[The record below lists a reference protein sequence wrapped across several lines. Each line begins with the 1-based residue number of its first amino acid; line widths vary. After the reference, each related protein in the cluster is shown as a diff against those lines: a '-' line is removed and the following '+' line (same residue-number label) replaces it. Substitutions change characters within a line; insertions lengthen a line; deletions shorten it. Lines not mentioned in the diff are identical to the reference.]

1 MLCSVGVW
9 LKTAL
14 LLILYKERWVK
25 HHVVSTSRTVSDYV
39 LLCHTMS
46 HESYKHGLKELCP
59 LTVHTCLN
67 MSAGKLDVL
76 FRIETVQA
84 MSLEV
89 AHGQTQVI

>member
-46 HESYKHGLKELCP
+46 HESYKLGLKELCP

-67 MSAGKLDVL
+67 MSAGKVDVL
-76 FRIETVQA
+76 FKISTV
-84 MSLEV
+84 
-89 AHGQTQVI
+89 